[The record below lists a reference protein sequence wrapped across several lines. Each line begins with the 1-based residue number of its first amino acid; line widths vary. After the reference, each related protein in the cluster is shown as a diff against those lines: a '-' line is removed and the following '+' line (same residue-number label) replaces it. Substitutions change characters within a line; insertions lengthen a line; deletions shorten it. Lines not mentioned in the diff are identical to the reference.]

1 MYNILLKKNEKLKNM
16 KEHVFLSTNLKINLR
31 KKKEFEGYTSE
42 DNQKNNPAVFSKKY
56 FEIIT

>member
-42 DNQKNNPAVFSKKY
+42 DN
-56 FEIIT
+56 

>member
-16 KEHVFLSTNLKINLR
+16 KEHVFLSTKTNLKINLR

-42 DNQKNNPAVFSKKY
+42 DN
-56 FEIIT
+56 